1 MGRESVA
8 KAGEAHAPMKAFAFE
23 GTRVT
28 GVVAVVT
35 MTGFCAPSGF
45 RLPQDLLGRCSDS
58 ARLSARPSDPTAGLD
73 GSVSRRKGRSQ

>member
-1 MGRESVA
+1 MGRESVG
-8 KAGEAHAPMKAFAFE
+8 KAGKARAPMKAFAFR

-35 MTGFCAPSGF
+35 MTGVGAPHGF
-45 RLPQDLLGRCSDS
+45 RLSRGLLERCGDLP
-58 ARLSARPSDPTAGLD
+58 AYRLDPRIRRPAWI